1 MERVHMPALEVKAR
15 AGNEVMASTLVPEC
29 ANSGDKML
37 GFLWRPLLAFCS
49 FILMLNWLM
58 VKNRQFVLGNR

>member
-1 MERVHMPALEVKAR
+1 MPALEVKAR

-37 GFLWRPLLAFCS
+37 GFL
-49 FILMLNWLM
+49 
-58 VKNRQFVLGNR
+58 